1 VDSVAAII
9 DRQVERYRRRWN
21 LILMASPNIH
31 LEFARHSGLDGLAKL
46 QKKLVNMRGD
56 SKTGW
61 HEKISKVGSAKTPD
75 EDGA

>member
-1 VDSVAAII
+1 MAA
-9 DRQVERYRRRWN
+9 
-21 LILMASPNIH
+21 PNIH